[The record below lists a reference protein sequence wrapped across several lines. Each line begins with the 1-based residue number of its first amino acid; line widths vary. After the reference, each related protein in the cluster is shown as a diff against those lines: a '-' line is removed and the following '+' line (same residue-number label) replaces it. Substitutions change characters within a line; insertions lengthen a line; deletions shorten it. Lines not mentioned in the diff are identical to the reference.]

1 VISQGLKAAFS
12 WFWAVRI
19 NSNIKIKGGGQE
31 CPPYTLLKTRGF
43 GMTLHQ
49 TR

>member
-31 CPPYTLLKTRGF
+31 CPPYTGGLA
-43 GMTLHQ
+43 HA
-49 TR
+49 